1 MVKFLKRFW
10 QNQDTLERKLF
21 WSILVVVTIVASF
34 SAAFTIAEE
43 ISFAASLCSVGCAL
57 TCIAVAFIAVRT
69 SLYNQCYLVMCCVL
83 SCFLL
88 PLLFLFCGGVTSG
101 MPLYCIT
108 SLALISFAMRGRA
121 KLIAFLISIGIQV
134 IVATL
139 AWARPELVIAE
150 LDRDSSYLDFIVT
163 MVLTGITLFVVGS
176 VSLYAYNHEREN
188 SAKLVARLDY
198 LSMRDPL
205 TGLYN
210 RRHVLSYLGSS
221 VWLRRNDFYLA
232 MLDLDRFK
240 GINSIYGN
248 DVGDEIICAIG
259 KMLQRYEDESSGEC
273 VARFGCEKFIYI
285 INASSEVEAYAK
297 VESFRKAVMQCQ
309 FEKYPQISVTV
320 SGGFLPCGLRSLRD
334 VKQLLTKVDELLV
347 AAKNEGRN
355 QIRNMID
362 N

>member
-1 MVKFLKRFW
+1 MLKTAKRFW
-10 QNQDTLERKLF
+10 KKQDTLERKLF

-34 SAAFTIAEE
+34 SAAFTVAEG
-43 ISFAASLCSVGCAL
+43 ISFAASLCSIGCAI
-57 TCIAVAFIAVRT
+57 TCVAVAFIAVKT
-69 SLYNQCYLVMCCVL
+69 SLYNQCYLVMCCML

-88 PLLFLFCGGVTSG
+88 PLLFLFCGGITSG

-108 SLALISFAMRGRA
+108 SLALISFAVRGRS
-121 KLIAFLISIGIQV
+121 KIIAFLLSLGIQV

-139 AWARPELVIAE
+139 AWLNPELVIAE
-150 LDRDSSYLDFIVT
+150 LDRSSAYLDIIVT
-163 MVLTGITLFVVGS
+163 MVLTGITLFAVGS
-176 VSLYAYNHEREN
+176 VSLYAYNHERDN
-188 SAKLVARLDY
+188 SAKLVAKLDY

-210 RRHVLSYLGSS
+210 RRHLLNYLETS
-221 VWLRRNDFYLA
+221 VWLRRNDFYLS

-240 GINSIYGN
+240 SINNSYGN

-259 KMLQRYEDESSGEC
+259 KLLQRQEDESLGEC
-273 VARFGCEKFIYI
+273 VARFGCEKFIYV

-297 VESFRKAVMQCQ
+297 VEAFRKAVLQYS
-309 FEKYPQISVTV
+309 FDKYPQISLTV

-334 VKQLLTKVDELLV
+334 VKHMLSKVDELLV
-347 AAKNEGRN
+347 SAKNEGRN
-355 QIRNMID
+355 QIRNMVE